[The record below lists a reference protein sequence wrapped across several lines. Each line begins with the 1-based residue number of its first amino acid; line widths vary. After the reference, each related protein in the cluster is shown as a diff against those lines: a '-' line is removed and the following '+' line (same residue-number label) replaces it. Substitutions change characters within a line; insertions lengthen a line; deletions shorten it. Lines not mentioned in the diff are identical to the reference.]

1 MICAKSR
8 FFRAACSTRW
18 LKEGERVI
26 RIPDVQPPDF
36 QVYVHWSYTG
46 DLVVE
51 DDATKS
57 DRGMNLAR
65 IYIVGDILD
74 DVKLR
79 NSATRLLNALVI
91 AQGFFCPR
99 VIRLIWENTTT
110 PSALRQWT
118 VDTAILAIN
127 RKDFA
132 RNAARY
138 PAEFMSAMAL
148 EALQHVAPITR
159 NERERGFARLL
170 PNYLESED
178 ETSESAI

>member
-1 MICAKSR
+1 MICATSK

-18 LKEGERVI
+18 LKDGERVI
-26 RIPDVQPPDF
+26 RLPGIQPPDF

-51 DDATKS
+51 DDATKA

-65 IYIVGDILD
+65 MYIVGDVLD

-79 NSATRLLNALVI
+79 NSATQLLNALVI

-99 VIRLIWENTTT
+99 VIRLVWENTA
-110 PSALRQWT
+110 PSSSLRKWT

-132 RNAARY
+132 KNAARY
-138 PAEFMSAMAL
+138 PVEFMSAMAL
-148 EALQHVAPITR
+148 EALQHISPITR
-159 NERERGFARLL
+159 KEREREFTSLL
-170 PNYLESED
+170 PNYLEPED
-178 ETSESAI
+178 ETPESAT

>member
-1 MICAKSR
+1 MICATSK

-18 LKEGERVI
+18 LKEGERVV
-26 RIPDVQPPDF
+26 RLPDVQPPDF

-46 DLVVE
+46 NLVIE

-57 DRGMNLAR
+57 DRGLNLAR
-65 IYIVGDILD
+65 MYIIGDVLD

-79 NSATRLLNALVI
+79 NSAMRLLNALVI

-99 VIRLIWENTTT
+99 VIRLIWENTTN
-110 PSALRQWT
+110 PSCLRQWT

-127 RKDFA
+127 RKDFSK
-132 RNAARY
+132 NAARY

-148 EALQHVAPITR
+148 EALQHIAPIAR
-159 NERERGFARLL
+159 NERGRDFSRML

-178 ETSESAI
+178 ESSGAAT